1 MSETVLNLSVA
12 EAYDRWS
19 IGYDAYDNTMVLAAA
34 RAVAALAPEAAGKAV
49 LEFGCGTGR
58 NLEALKAAGAARLVG
73 LDLSDGML
81 AQARARD
88 PSFDLRGQDMA
99 MPVAEPDGAFDIV
112 LFSLTLEHVADM
124 ATPLGEA
131 RRLLKPGGQVVVIEI
146 HPYLSLGGLAA
157 HFVEGG
163 QTIRMPTVPHT
174 VPDYVAAARTAG
186 LVIDACR
193 EWKPGDLGPD
203 APARAFKRGADTPI
217 AIEFRMKA
225 A

>member
-12 EAYDRWS
+12 QAYDRWS
-19 IGYDAYDNTMVLAAA
+19 EGYDAYDNTMVLAAT

-58 NLEALKAAGAARLVG
+58 NLAALKAAGAARLVG
-73 LDLSDGML
+73 LDLSEGML
-81 AQARARD
+81 QQARARD
-88 PSFDLRGQDMA
+88 ASLDLRLQDMA
-99 MPVAEPDGAFDIV
+99 TPVSEPDGAFDLV

-124 ATPLGEA
+124 ATPLKEA

-146 HPYLSLGGLAA
+146 HPYLSLGGLSA

-163 QTIRMPTVPHT
+163 QTIRMPTVSHA
-174 VPDYVAAARTAG
+174 VPDYVTAAKAAG

-193 EWKPGDLGPD
+193 EWKPADLGPD
-203 APARAFKRGADTPI
+203 APERVFKRGADTPI
-217 AIEFRMKA
+217 AIEFRLKA

>member
-1 MSETVLNLSVA
+1 M
-12 EAYDRWS
+12 
-19 IGYDAYDNTMVLAAA
+19 
-34 RAVAALAPEAAGKAV
+34 
-49 LEFGCGTGR
+49 
-58 NLEALKAAGAARLVG
+58 KAAGAARLVG

>member
-1 MSETVLNLSVA
+1 MSDTVLNLSVA

-19 IGYDAYDNTMVLAAA
+19 RGYDAYENTMVLAAT

-73 LDLSDGML
+73 LDLSEGML
-81 AQARARD
+81 EQARARD
-88 PSFDLRGQDMA
+88 PGFELHRQDMA
-99 MPVAEPDGAFDIV
+99 LPVGEPDGAFDMV
-112 LFSLTLEHVADM
+112 LFSLTLEHVAGM

-131 RRLLKPGGQVVVIEI
+131 RRLLKAGGQVVVIEI

-163 QTIRMPTVPHT
+163 QTIRMPTVSHT
-174 VPDYVAAARTAG
+174 VPD
-186 LVIDACR
+186 
-193 EWKPGDLGPD
+193 
-203 APARAFKRGADTPI
+203 
-217 AIEFRMKA
+217 
-225 A
+225 